1 MNRIR
6 HEKKSVIG
14 KQKISRK
21 CHQLAEKRNSLR
33 VSVSCVVQV
42 IDFN

>member
-6 HEKKSVIG
+6 HGRKNVIG
-14 KQKISRK
+14 KQKVFRK
-21 CHQLAEKRNSLR
+21 RHQLAEKRNSPR
-33 VSVSCVVQV
+33 VSISCVVPV